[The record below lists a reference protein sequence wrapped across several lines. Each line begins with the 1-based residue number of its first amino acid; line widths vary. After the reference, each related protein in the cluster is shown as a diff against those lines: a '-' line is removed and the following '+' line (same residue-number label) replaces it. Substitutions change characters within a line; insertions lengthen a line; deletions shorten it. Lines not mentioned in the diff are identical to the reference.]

1 MQKSLSTLTI
11 KAALVCAAALL
22 AVACDRSP
30 VDTGVKPPTT
40 TVGTELDDTIITAG
54 VKSALLADP
63 AIKSL
68 DFKVETR
75 KGDVQVSGF
84 VDNQMQIDSAIA
96 AAKKVSGVQSVQN
109 ALRIKN

>member
-1 MQKSLSTLTI
+1 MNITPTSLPIQISLACI
-11 KAALVCAAALL
+11 LALL
-22 AVACDRSP
+22 LAGCDRSP
-30 VDTGVKPPTT
+30 LDTGVKPPTT
-40 TVGTELDDTIITAG
+40 SVGTELDDTLITAG

-75 KGDVQVSGF
+75 RGDVQVSGF

-96 AAKKVSGVQSVQN
+96 AAQKVSGVQSVQN

>member
-1 MQKSLSTLTI
+1 MQKSVSRLPV
-11 KAALVCAAALL
+11 KVALL
-22 AVACDRSP
+22 CSLALLVVACDRSP

-54 VKSALLADP
+54 VKSALFKDP
-63 AIKSL
+63 SIKSF
-68 DFKVETR
+68 DFKVETH

-96 AAKKVSGVQSVQN
+96 AASKVSGVQNVQN
-109 ALRIKN
+109 ALRIKK

>member
-1 MQKSLSTLTI
+1 MW
-11 KAALVCAAALL
+11 ACALALF
-22 AVACDRSP
+22 VVGCDRSP

-40 TVGTELDDTIITAG
+40 TVGTELDDTIITAA

-63 AIKSL
+63 AIKSM

-75 KGDVQVSGF
+75 KGEVQVSGF

-96 AAKKVSGVQSVQN
+96 AAKKVSGVQTVQN

>member
-1 MQKSLSTLTI
+1 MTINIIALTGKITAACALALILAACEKSPL
-11 KAALVCAAALL
+11 
-22 AVACDRSP
+22 
-30 VDTGVKPPTT
+30 DTG
-40 TVGTELDDTIITAG
+40 VGTELDDTLITAG

-75 KGDVQVSGF
+75 RGDVQVSGF

-96 AAKKVSGVQSVQN
+96 AAQKVKGVQSVQN
-109 ALRIKN
+109 ALSIKK